1 MMVRRFAWIVM
12 GRERIALHAMKRVG
26 IVRNAALQEGVKS
39 ARVQKNAA
47 IAVEQEIKIA
57 TIVKTILVIVP
68 YVME

>member
-1 MMVRRFAWIVM
+1 MVRRFAWIVM
-12 GRERIALHAMKRVG
+12 GRERIAQHAMKRVG